1 MQECNNFLQKIIKS
15 FPFHESLYIL
25 PNYLLLFLPYT
36 TIIDIWNRWNIY
48 TYKQKSIL
56 RNKCSSFWEKSL
68 ASKTTTTKKAEKKLL
83 PNDLEL
89 SNLARNQIKKFSPTK
104 IFSTLKA
111 RPILIL
117 HIKWPFLLWGFIC
130 KYQRQLLLEYPP
142 YNLFRNSK
150 ILYYTV

>member
-1 MQECNNFLQKIIKS
+1 MKECNNFLQKIIKS
-15 FPFHESLYIL
+15 FPFHEYYLSTYLCSCHILLQLIFETGEIYILYI
-25 PNYLLLFLPYT
+25 
-36 TIIDIWNRWNIY
+36 
-48 TYKQKSIL
+48 QKSIL